1 MRGTEGPERTS
12 RQHWVDAQICISG
25 TNRRKSSP
33 VRARE
38 VHNSPLLSAGEQIR
52 NKYTL
57 NLCMCISEACVL
69 SVSKESL
76 CLQVSVYGFE
86 KKKLSR
92 AVTRIMLLGAK
103 SKLFIKVSLFSF
115 FFLSKGKFNVTNKIL
130 ITHLQRRK
138 YKIKTFNF

>member
-57 NLCMCISEACVL
+57 KLCMCIFEACVL
-69 SVSKESL
+69 SVAVSKESL
-76 CLQVSVYGFE
+76 CL
-86 KKKLSR
+86 
-92 AVTRIMLLGAK
+92 
-103 SKLFIKVSLFSF
+103 
-115 FFLSKGKFNVTNKIL
+115 
-130 ITHLQRRK
+130 
-138 YKIKTFNF
+138 